1 MPKTQ
6 PIANDGKMKRKE
18 YEKELQ
24 KLQVELCYICRI
36 G

>member
-1 MPKTQ
+1 MPKKQ
-6 PIANDGKMKRKE
+6 LNANDGKMKRKE

-24 KLQVELCYICRI
+24 SCRWSCAICRT